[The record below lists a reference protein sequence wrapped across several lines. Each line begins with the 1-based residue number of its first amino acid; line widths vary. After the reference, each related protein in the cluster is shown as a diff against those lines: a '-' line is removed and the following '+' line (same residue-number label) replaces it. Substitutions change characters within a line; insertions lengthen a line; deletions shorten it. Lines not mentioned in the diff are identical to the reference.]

1 MTGRNV
7 AADISLDI
15 GLAGEL
21 LTREAE
27 LLDSG
32 CLDEWL
38 AVGTVDMRYR
48 VPKPTALLNDRIDI
62 INDQRAD
69 LVERVWR
76 IQNSGLNHSQDPPT
90 RQMRC
95 VTNIQVAPTEDP
107 AEFDV
112 RCNTLLWEIRSGGHD
127 AGQPIACHPMRC
139 EYIWRFT
146 DDGWRISLKVL
157 NLLESAATLT
167 TLTNIL

>member
-1 MTGRNV
+1 MTGRELT
-7 AADISLDI
+7 ADVSLDI

-38 AVGTVDMRYR
+38 AIGTADMRYR

-76 IQNSGLNHSQDPPT
+76 IQNSGLN
-90 RQMRC
+90 
-95 VTNIQVAPTEDP
+95 
-107 AEFDV
+107 
-112 RCNTLLWEIRSGGHD
+112 
-127 AGQPIACHPMRC
+127 
-139 EYIWRFT
+139 
-146 DDGWRISLKVL
+146 
-157 NLLESAATLT
+157 
-167 TLTNIL
+167 